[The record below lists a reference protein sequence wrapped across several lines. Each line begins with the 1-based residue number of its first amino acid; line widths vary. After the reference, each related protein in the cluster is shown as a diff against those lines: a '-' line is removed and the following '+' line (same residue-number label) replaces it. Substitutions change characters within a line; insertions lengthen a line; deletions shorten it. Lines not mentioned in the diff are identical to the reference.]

1 MTEHCMPGTLLD
13 TLSKG
18 DRVWGLVLGIGRETV
33 KALHSDNSW
42 GRTFWGHTKY
52 LLTPGMTVHE
62 CPTGEPHRRVKLGY
76 RGFRGPQKDHSG
88 RLRGEA
94 CMDLDEKKDK
104 DEWFGTSPMFS
115 SVKGTNCWI
124 DRIAILIMVWV
135 KRGLGY
141 TEGTSVQMTEEMHKS
156 ILKSKFF

>member
-1 MTEHCMPGTLLD
+1 
-13 TLSKG
+13 
-18 DRVWGLVLGIGRETV
+18 
-33 KALHSDNSW
+33 
-42 GRTFWGHTKY
+42 
-52 LLTPGMTVHE
+52 
-62 CPTGEPHRRVKLGY
+62 
-76 RGFRGPQKDHSG
+76 
-88 RLRGEA
+88 
-94 CMDLDEKKDK
+94 MDLDEKKDK

-156 ILKSKFF
+156 ILKSKFFKKSLCMVSIQRGVGAVPKTLQKYGKLCCVRVFIMQNFKKRKAICTTYFF